1 MLVSYADKKSNATK
15 KTNIVLLLSTMQD
28 ETRVSKDQW
37 AKVHPIVY
45 YDHMKGGVDVE
56 DLISAMASTWVKNK
70 RWIMNALFL
79 CSRGTKYTHLNWKW
93 YQSKNVP
100 CSEDSRSPPA
110 PFGNVTNQPIGN
122 RLVPSESSTG
132 RCWWFLEGIYS
143 AGYAGKK

>member
-70 RWIMNALFL
+70 RWMDNECSLFM
-79 CSRGTKYTHLNWKW
+79 
-93 YQSKNVP
+93 
-100 CSEDSRSPPA
+100 
-110 PFGNVTNQPIGN
+110 
-122 RLVPSESSTG
+122 
-132 RCWWFLEGIYS
+132 LERYEIYS
-143 AGYAGKK
+143 FELKVISKQKCAMFWR